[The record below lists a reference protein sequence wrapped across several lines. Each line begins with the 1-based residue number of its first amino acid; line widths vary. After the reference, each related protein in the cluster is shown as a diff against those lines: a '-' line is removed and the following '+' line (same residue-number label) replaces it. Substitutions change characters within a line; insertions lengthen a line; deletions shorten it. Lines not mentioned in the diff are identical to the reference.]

1 MATRSSRWRR
11 VGSLRSPPT
20 RDDPRR
26 TSHERDD
33 SQERGGRLR
42 RAGGPG
48 RLTLVTAGTP
58 AGAQEGAP
66 APTPGFDPV
75 TRYTVSGAVAETVAA
90 TPDGDTLVFTDSET
104 LEVGFVDIS
113 DPGAPVEIATVT
125 LEDSPTSVA
134 VTPDD
139 DLVLV
144 AVSGTNELVVL
155 DAESRAE
162 VGSIPLGGQPDSVT
176 VNKIGRYAI
185 AIENERD
192 EGVDDGLMPQAPAG
206 FLTIVALVGDPVDR
220 TTRVVA

>member
-1 MATRSSRWRR
+1 
-11 VGSLRSPPT
+11 
-20 RDDPRR
+20 
-26 TSHERDD
+26 
-33 SQERGGRLR
+33 
-42 RAGGPG
+42 
-48 RLTLVTAGTP
+48 VTAGTP